1 MSLEELNKLIESRK
15 QTVVINKGIG
25 PLSLLGIAFV
35 VMKIMGYITWSWW
48 WVLAPFWIP
57 ICLALVL
64 LVLIIG
70 LVLLAATNVV
80 NAKVEVKE
88 ETVVTPK
95 EEDENPKEEVK
106 ETPEKKTSRK
116 KKTNTEEDGESTEGK
131 NGKSSK

>member
-106 ETPEKKTSRK
+106 ETPKKKTSRK
-116 KKTNTEEDGESTEGK
+116 KKINTEKDGESTEGK
-131 NGKSSK
+131 NGKGSK

>member
-106 ETPEKKTSRK
+106 ETPKKKTSRK
-116 KKTNTEEDGESTEGK
+116 KKTNTEKDGESTEGK
-131 NGKSSK
+131 NGKGSK

>member
-80 NAKVEVKE
+80 NAKIEVKE

-106 ETPEKKTSRK
+106 ETPKKKTSRK
-116 KKTNTEEDGESTEGK
+116 KKTNTEKDGESTEGK

>member
-1 MSLEELNKLIESRK
+1 MTIEELNKLIESRK

-106 ETPEKKTSRK
+106 ETPKKKTSRK

>member
-88 ETVVTPK
+88 ETVITPK

-106 ETPEKKTSRK
+106 ETPKKKTSRK
-116 KKTNTEEDGESTEGK
+116 KKTNTEKDGESTEGK

>member
-106 ETPEKKTSRK
+106 ETPKKKTSRK
-116 KKTNTEEDGESTEGK
+116 KKTNTEKDGESTEGK
-131 NGKSSK
+131 NGKDSK

>member
-106 ETPEKKTSRK
+106 ETPKKKTSRK

>member
-70 LVLLAATNVV
+70 LILLAATNVV

-106 ETPEKKTSRK
+106 ETPKKKTSRK
-116 KKTNTEEDGESTEGK
+116 KKTNTEKDGESTEGK

>member
-57 ICLALVL
+57 ICIALVL

-106 ETPEKKTSRK
+106 ETPKKKTSRK
-116 KKTNTEEDGESTEGK
+116 KKTNTEKDGESTEGK
-131 NGKSSK
+131 NGKDSK

>member
-95 EEDENPKEEVK
+95 EENENPKEEVK
-106 ETPEKKTSRK
+106 ETPKKKTSRK
-116 KKTNTEEDGESTEGK
+116 KKTNTEKDGESTEGK

>member
-57 ICLALVL
+57 ICIALVL

-80 NAKVEVKE
+80 KAKVEVKE

-106 ETPEKKTSRK
+106 ETPKKKTSRK
-116 KKTNTEEDGESTEGK
+116 KKTNTEKDGESTEGK

>member
-1 MSLEELNKLIESRK
+1 MEELNKLIESRK

-106 ETPEKKTSRK
+106 ETPKKKTSRK
-116 KKTNTEEDGESTEGK
+116 KKTNTEKDGESTEGK

>member
-106 ETPEKKTSRK
+106 ETPKKKTSRK
-116 KKTNTEEDGESTEGK
+116 KKTNTEKDGESTEGK

>member
-1 MSLEELNKLIESRK
+1 MSLEELNKVIESRK

-106 ETPEKKTSRK
+106 ETPKKKTSRK
-116 KKTNTEEDGESTEGK
+116 KKTNTEKDGESTEGK

>member
-57 ICLALVL
+57 ICIALVL

-106 ETPEKKTSRK
+106 ETPKKKTSRK
-116 KKTNTEEDGESTEGK
+116 KKTNTEKDGESTEGK

>member
-70 LVLLAATNVV
+70 LVLLEATNVV

-106 ETPEKKTSRK
+106 ETPKKKTSRK
-116 KKTNTEEDGESTEGK
+116 KKTNTEKDGESTEGK
-131 NGKSSK
+131 NGKGSK

>member
-1 MSLEELNKLIESRK
+1 MSLEELNKLVESRK

-106 ETPEKKTSRK
+106 ETSRKKTSRK
-116 KKTNTEEDGESTEGK
+116 KKTNTEKDGESTEGK

>member
-106 ETPEKKTSRK
+106 ETSKKKTSRK

>member
-57 ICLALVL
+57 ICIALVL

-70 LVLLAATNVV
+70 LILLAATNVV

-106 ETPEKKTSRK
+106 ETPKKKTSRK
-116 KKTNTEEDGESTEGK
+116 KKTNTEKDGESTEGK
-131 NGKSSK
+131 NGKDSK

>member
-57 ICLALVL
+57 ICIALVL

-70 LVLLAATNVV
+70 LILLAATNVV

-106 ETPEKKTSRK
+106 ETPKKKTSRK
-116 KKTNTEEDGESTEGK
+116 KKTNTEKDGESTEGK

>member
-1 MSLEELNKLIESRK
+1 MDHNKTYVRSGLGLSSILGLIFITLK
-15 QTVVINKGIG
+15 LTGQ
-25 PLSLLGIAFV
+25 
-35 VMKIMGYITWSWW
+35 ITWSWW

-57 ICLALVL
+57 ICIALVL

-70 LVLLAATNVV
+70 LILLAATNVV

-106 ETPEKKTSRK
+106 ETPKKKTSRK
-116 KKTNTEEDGESTEGK
+116 KKTNTEKDGESTEGK
-131 NGKSSK
+131 NGKDSK

>member
-80 NAKVEVKE
+80 NTKVEVKE

-106 ETPEKKTSRK
+106 ETPKKKTSRK
-116 KKTNTEEDGESTEGK
+116 KKTNTEKDGESTEGK